1 MLFDDHTFRN
11 PVMAAGIAAVVTV
24 LYVYLKSKM
33 NGQPISQNSEYA
45 KPAFLVGL
53 LVYFIV
59 QQGNAHRESIAAEP
73 F

>member
-1 MLFDDHTFRN
+1 MDQYFRE
-11 PVMAAGIAAVVTV
+11 PFSASVIAAAVVV
-24 LYVYLKSKM
+24 AYVFIRARMNNQEKLK
-33 NGQPISQNSEYA
+33 NSDYF

-59 QQGNAHRESIAAEP
+59 SQGQGDSGPVLKEP

>member
-1 MLFDDHTFRN
+1 MDQYFRE
-11 PVMAAGIAAVVTV
+11 PFSAAMIAAAITA
-24 LYVYLKSKM
+24 LYVFVKGKM
-33 NGQPISQNSEYA
+33 NNEGKTKNSDYF

-59 QQGNAHRESIAAEP
+59 SQGQGDSGPVLKEP

>member
-1 MLFDDHTFRN
+1 MS
-11 PVMAAGIAAVVTV
+11 AAAIAAAVVV
-24 LYVYLKSKM
+24 AYVYLKSKLNNEGKM
-33 NGQPISQNSEYA
+33 KNSDYF

-59 QQGNAHRESIAAEP
+59 SQGQGDSGPVMKEP

>member
-1 MLFDDHTFRN
+1 MDQYFQEPTS
-11 PVMAAGIAAVVTV
+11 AAIIAAAVTV
-24 LYVYLKSKM
+24 GYVFIRSKM
-33 NGQPISQNSEYA
+33 NGEQKIKNSEYF

-59 QQGNAHRESIAAEP
+59 SQGQGSHGQVTKEP

>member
-1 MLFDDHTFRN
+1 MEQYFQEPTS
-11 PVMAAGIAAVVTV
+11 AAVIAAAVTIG
-24 LYVYLKSKM
+24 YVFIRSKM
-33 NGQPISQNSEYA
+33 NGEQKIKNSEYF

-59 QQGNAHRESIAAEP
+59 SQGQGSHGFASKEP

>member
-1 MLFDDHTFRN
+1 MDQYCRE
-11 PVMAAGIAAVVTV
+11 PMSAAAISVAVVV
-24 LYVYLKSKM
+24 AYVYLTSKM
-33 NGQPISQNSEYA
+33 NNEEKKNSDYF

-59 QQGNAHRESIAAEP
+59 SQGQGDSGPVMKEP

>member
-1 MLFDDHTFRN
+1 MDQYFRE
-11 PVMAAGIAAVVTV
+11 PFSASIIAIGAVVA
-24 LYVYLKSKM
+24 YVFIRARMNNEEKLK
-33 NGQPISQNSEYA
+33 NSDYF

-59 QQGNAHRESIAAEP
+59 SQGQGDSGPVLREP

>member
-1 MLFDDHTFRN
+1 MDHYFRE
-11 PVMAAGIAAVVTV
+11 PMSAAAIAAAATIAYIHVKAT
-24 LYVYLKSKM
+24 M
-33 NGQPISQNSEYA
+33 NKEKLQNSAYF

-59 QQGNAHRESIAAEP
+59 SQGVGSRETISTEP